1 MFGCAGRVKPDQ
13 TPAQPKRQP
22 SAEELET
29 TETHVLVFT
38 DIQDSTKLW
47 QAIPDTMPTLLAT
60 HDECV
65 RALIQAHG
73 GYEVKTEGDAF
84 MISFTSAGDA
94 VEVDATTGERLAGLR
109 AHKRDSLRAVT
120 ERAMEYCAAVGAHVV
135 GEPGPCG
142 AAMAQQMWAC
152 LSGVF
157 EESFSGAVDE
167 DGSSSR
173 WLVNERVAAGF
184 TDLCQLA
191 RVHDDVFA
199 TFRGHPAMVNIIE
212 HVTAEQGEAYLT
224 LLR

>member
-1 MFGCAGRVKPDQ
+1 MAIAKGGGRVGWLVGWLVSHPQ
-13 TPAQPKRQP
+13 SMGVWGRGAVGEGAAMAAMAAALLLF
-22 SAEELET
+22 SAAAGGTGELT
-29 TETHVLVFT
+29 CRLTADGDTVVLF
-38 DIQDSTKLW
+38 
-47 QAIPDTMPTLLAT
+47 PTN
-60 HDECV
+60 
-65 RALIQAHG
+65 
-73 GYEVKTEGDAF
+73 
-84 MISFTSAGDA
+84 SAGDA

-142 AAMAQQMWAC
+142 AVMAQQMWAC

-157 EESFSGAVDE
+157 EESSGAVDE

>member
-1 MFGCAGRVKPDQ
+1 M
-13 TPAQPKRQP
+13 
-22 SAEELET
+22 ELEWGRGALLLFSAAAGGT
-29 TETHVLVFT
+29 GELTCRLTADGDTVVLF
-38 DIQDSTKLW
+38 
-47 QAIPDTMPTLLAT
+47 PTN
-60 HDECV
+60 
-65 RALIQAHG
+65 
-73 GYEVKTEGDAF
+73 
-84 MISFTSAGDA
+84 SAGDA
-94 VEVDATTGERLAGLR
+94 VEVDATTGQRLAGLR

-142 AAMAQQMWAC
+142 AVMAQQMWAC

-157 EESFSGAVDE
+157 EESFAGAVDE

-224 LLR
+224 LLRLAPHHRTPPFPGWALAHGGGCGQRARAGPTGAQGAAQAAAL